1 MRIAS
6 LDDDVAHLD
15 LTRRAL
21 RSVGHECH
29 VFANSAALLNAL
41 QRETFD
47 LLILDWNLP
56 DTTGLDVVRWVRGNL
71 KERVPILFVTVRS
84 GERDIVEGLS
94 AGADDFMSKPIHVGE
109 LLARVGALL
118 RRTYPDA
125 KPGVQTWGR
134 YRFLPNRRLEIDG
147 EPVVLT
153 LREFDLALCLFQN
166 MGRLLSR
173 NHLLE
178 SMGRGSYPTGAEQV
192 SRSLDTHISRVRSLL
207 GLRPENGYRLMAIYG
222 QGYRFE
228 QICSSEELQP

>member
-6 LDDDVAHLD
+6 LDDDVAQLD
-15 LTRRAL
+15 LTRCVL

-29 VFANSAALLNAL
+29 VFVNSAVLLTAL

-56 DTTGLDVVRWVRGNL
+56 DTSGLEVVRLVRSQL
-71 KERVPILFVTVRS
+71 KERVPILFVTLRS
-84 GERDIVEGLS
+84 TERDIVEGLS

-109 LLARVGALL
+109 LVARVGALL
-118 RRTYPDA
+118 RRTYPNA
-125 KPGVQTWGR
+125 RPGVQTWGR
-134 YRFLPNRRLEIDG
+134 YCFLPSRTLEIAG
-147 EPVVLT
+147 VTVVLT
-153 LREFDLALCLFQN
+153 LREFNLALCLFQN

-178 SMGRGSYPTGAEQV
+178 SMGGGNYPTAAEQV

-207 GLRPENGYRLMAIYG
+207 GLWPENGYRLTAIYG

-228 QICSSEELQP
+228 QISCSEELHP